1 MQLGEVI
8 GTVVCTQKVE
18 SWEGQRLRL
27 VQPISQHGE
36 ERGRP
41 LVALDV
47 VSADA
52 GQWVFF
58 VRARE
63 AAHAIENVFNPADA
77 AIVALVDRLEGP
89 GAGKG
94 GPGGSG

>member
-8 GTVVCTQKVE
+8 GTVVCTQKVPA
-18 SWEGQRLRL
+18 WKGQRLRL
-27 VQPISQHGE
+27 VQPISQQGE
-36 ERGRP
+36 ERGLP

-47 VSADA
+47 VSSDA

-77 AIVALVDRLEGP
+77 AIVSLVDRLEGP
-89 GAGKG
+89 GAGSG
-94 GPGGSG
+94 GPGK

>member
-1 MQLGEVI
+1 MHLGEVI
-8 GTVVCTQKVE
+8 GTVVCTQKVD
-18 SWEGQRLRL
+18 SWKGQRLRL
-27 VQPISQHGE
+27 VQPISQDGE
-36 ERGRP
+36 DIGHP
-41 LVALDV
+41 LVALDT
-47 VSADA
+47 VSSDA

-58 VRARE
+58 VRSRE

-94 GPGGSG
+94 RPD